1 MTVRIATL
9 LIAVFAILASASAFT
24 GIVGYPTT
32 HKRCI
37 NRHHNLFSTTRSPL
51 YATTSEADDKLSIED
66 GNRPIDNIED
76 DDIIPVPSSKY
87 ENGDP
92 RQALEQFG
100 SLFTLVQEIFT
111 DGSTWSESQ
120 LETKTQ
126 QFITTYLN
134 IFIPGLSYA
143 ITSLGVFGTTFLSI
157 IFGLS
162 ISGRGYTDILSI
174 VDGIE
179 PIRNLLEKA
188 NPTWGNVAIA
198 LIGCEVLGPV
208 ILGVTLAL
216 TPKTMDVL
224 QTKLDEAGWGEDD
237 IEKRAADI
245 LNLTS

>member
-1 MTVRIATL
+1 MTVRITSL
-9 LIAVFAILASASAFT
+9 LVVAVLLAILGSASAFI
-24 GIVGYPTT
+24 GVGYRTT
-32 HKRCI
+32 CGI
-37 NRHHNLFSTTRSPL
+37 NCHHFSTTRSPL
-51 YATTSEADDKLSIED
+51 YATTSEADDEKQLAVD
-66 GNRPIDNIED
+66 GNIPTDNID
-76 DDIIPVPSSKY
+76 GNDIIPAPSSKY
-87 ENGDP
+87 NDGDP

-100 SLFTLVQEIFT
+100 TLFKLVQEIFT
-111 DGSTWSESQ
+111 DGSTWSETQ
-120 LETKTQ
+120 LENKTQ
-126 QFITTYLN
+126 QFIQTYLN
-134 IFIPGLSYA
+134 VFVPGLSYA

-157 IFGLS
+157 ILALS
-162 ISGRGYTDILSI
+162 ISGRGYTDIISI
-174 VDGIE
+174 VNGIE

-245 LNLTS
+245 LNLRS

>member
-1 MTVRIATL
+1 MTVIRIATL

-51 YATTSEADDKLSIED
+51 YATSEVDDDVNRDKTTDKIE
-66 GNRPIDNIED
+66 
-76 DDIIPVPSSKY
+76 DDIIPAPSSKY
-87 ENGDP
+87 NDGDP

-100 SLFTLVQEIFT
+100 SLFSLVQEIFT

-120 LETKTQ
+120 LESKTQ
-126 QFITTYLN
+126 QFIQTYLN
-134 IFIPGLSYA
+134 IFVPGLSYA

-157 IFGLS
+157 ILALS
-162 ISGRGYTDILSI
+162 ISGRGYTDIISI

-179 PIRNLLEKA
+179 PMKNLLEKA

-208 ILGVTLAL
+208 ILGVTLAV

>member
-1 MTVRIATL
+1 MTVRITSL
-9 LIAVFAILASASAFT
+9 LVVAVVLAIVGSASAFT
-24 GIVGYPTT
+24 SIGYQTT
-32 HKRCI
+32 HKRSI
-37 NRHHNLFSTTRSPL
+37 NRHHFSTRSPL
-51 YATTSEADDKLSIED
+51 FAISET
-66 GNRPIDNIED
+66 ED
-76 DDIIPVPSSKY
+76 DVIAVDNNSSNDDIDSNEIIPVPSSKY

>member
-1 MTVRIATL
+1 MLV
-9 LIAVFAILASASAFT
+9 VFAILGSASAFT
-24 GIVGYPTT
+24 GGVGYPKT

-37 NRHHNLFSTTRSPL
+37 NHHYFSTTRSPL
-51 YATTSEADDKLSIED
+51 YATSEAEDKKQLAID
-66 GNRPIDNIED
+66 GDRPTDNID

-100 SLFTLVQEIFT
+100 SLFNLVQEIFT

-126 QFITTYLN
+126 QFIQTYLN
-134 IFIPGLSYA
+134 IFVPGLSYA
-143 ITSLGVFGTTFLSI
+143 ITSFGVFGTSFLSI
-157 IFGLS
+157 ILALS

-208 ILGVTLAL
+208 ILGVTLAV

>member
-1 MTVRIATL
+1 M
-9 LIAVFAILASASAFT
+9 
-24 GIVGYPTT
+24 
-32 HKRCI
+32 
-37 NRHHNLFSTTRSPL
+37 
-51 YATTSEADDKLSIED
+51 
-66 GNRPIDNIED
+66 
-76 DDIIPVPSSKY
+76 
-87 ENGDP
+87 
-92 RQALEQFG
+92 
-100 SLFTLVQEIFT
+100 
-111 DGSTWSESQ
+111 
-120 LETKTQ
+120 
-126 QFITTYLN
+126 
-134 IFIPGLSYA
+134 
-143 ITSLGVFGTTFLSI
+143 GVFGTTFLSI

-162 ISGRGYTDILSI
+162 ISGRGYTDILSSI

>member
-1 MTVRIATL
+1 MYIMTVRIPSL
-9 LIAVFAILASASAFT
+9 LVLVMLAIVGSVSAFT
-24 GIVGYPTT
+24 IGYPTT
-32 HKRCI
+32 YERCI
-37 NRHHNLFSTTRSPL
+37 DRRHHLSTRSPL
-51 YATTSEADDKLSIED
+51 YATSEADDDVIAVD
-66 GNRPIDNIED
+66 GSNSPIDNID
-76 DDIIPVPSSKY
+76 DDIIPVPPSKY
-87 ENGDP
+87 DDGDP

-100 SLFTLVQEIFT
+100 SLFSLVQEIFT
-111 DGSTWSESQ
+111 NGSTWSESQ
-120 LETKTQ
+120 LESKTQ

-134 IFIPGLSYA
+134 IFVPGLSYA

-157 IFGLS
+157 SIALS
-162 ISGRGYTDILSI
+162 ISGRGYSDVISI

-216 TPKTMDVL
+216 TPKTKDVL

-237 IEKRAADI
+237 IERRAADI

>member
-1 MTVRIATL
+1 MYNMIIRITIL
-9 LIAVFAILASASAFT
+9 LVASVLAILGSASAFT
-24 GIVGYPTT
+24 NGGYRTAT
-32 HKRCI
+32 SRI
-37 NRHHNLFSTTRSPL
+37 NRHHHFSITRSPL
-51 YATTSEADDKLSIED
+51 YATSETDDDVIAANDDS
-66 GNRPIDNIED
+66 PIDNINNNE
-76 DDIIPVPSSKY
+76 IPISSSKY
-87 ENGDP
+87 DDGDP

-100 SLFTLVQEIFT
+100 LLFQLVQEIFT

-134 IFIPGLSYA
+134 IFVPGLSYA

-157 IFGLS
+157 ILALG
-162 ISGRGYTDILSI
+162 ISGRGYTDIISI
-174 VDGIE
+174 VDEIE
-179 PIRNLLEKA
+179 PMRNLLEKA
-188 NPTWGNVAIA
+188 NPAWGNVAIA

-224 QTKLDEAGWGEDD
+224 QTKLNEAGWGEDD

>member
-1 MTVRIATL
+1 MIVRITTL
-9 LIAVFAILASASAFT
+9 LVAVAFAILGAASAFT
-24 GIVGYPTT
+24 GIAGYTT
-32 HKRCI
+32 YERCI
-37 NRHHNLFSTTRSPL
+37 NRHHHFSTRSPL
-51 YATTSEADDKLSIED
+51 FATSEADDDVILVDDNSS
-66 GNRPIDNIED
+66 NDNIED
-76 DDIIPVPSSKY
+76 DIIPVSSSKY
-87 ENGDP
+87 DEGDP

-100 SLFTLVQEIFT
+100 SLIKLVQEIFT

-134 IFIPGLSYA
+134 IFVPGLSYA

-157 IFGLS
+157 LFVLS
-162 ISGRGYTDILSI
+162 ISGRGYSDIISI
-174 VDGIE
+174 VDDIE
-179 PIRNLLEKA
+179 PIRDLLEKA

-224 QTKLDEAGWGEDD
+224 QTKLDESGWGEDD
-237 IEKRAADI
+237 IERRAADI